1 MGERGGP
8 YTLGQLARALGAV
21 LEGDARRVITGVAPL
36 DAAGPEQI
44 SFVTD
49 PKYLPRARSSRAG
62 ALLVPADVKDL
73 RGHLLRTPSPQSALI
88 ELLKLFHPAPPLL
101 PGIHPSALVAPDS
114 RVHPEASVGAFAVV
128 EARAVV
134 GARSRIFP
142 LAYVGEGAE
151 IGEESTLYPH
161 VVIRE
166 GVRVGRRVI
175 IHAGAVLGADGFGYA
190 FDGSAHQKIPQV
202 GGVIIEDDVE
212 IGANTTIDRA
222 MLGDTVVRR
231 GTKID
236 NLVQIAHNVEVG
248 EHSILAGQAGISGSC
263 RLGRGVVLGGQAG
276 VADHVTIG
284 DGAML
289 GAQSGV
295 SQDVAAGEKLFGTW
309 GRPMMQARRIWLAEA
324 QLPDLVR
331 KLRAIERRVERLEAR
346 RGAAAAKEGRGD
358 DD

>member
-1 MGERGGP
+1 MAETGGP

-21 LEGDARRVITGVAPL
+21 LEGDAQRVITGVASL
-36 DAAGPEQI
+36 DAAGPDQI
-44 SFVTD
+44 SFVTN
-49 PKYLPRARSSRAG
+49 PKYLPLARSSRAG
-62 ALLVPADVKDL
+62 ALLVPTDAQDL
-73 RGHLLRTPSPQSALI
+73 RGPLLRAPSPQSALI
-88 ELLKLFHPAPPLL
+88 TLIKLFHPAPPLS
-101 PGIHPSALVAPDS
+101 PGVHPSALVAPDS
-114 RVHPEASVGAFAVV
+114 RVHPEAFVGAFAVIQP
-128 EARAVV
+128 RAVV
-134 GARSRIFP
+134 GARARIFP
-142 LAYVGEGAE
+142 LAYVGEGVE
-151 IGEESTLYPH
+151 IGEESTVYPN

-166 GVRVGRRVI
+166 GVRIGRRVI

-190 FDGSAHQKIPQV
+190 FDGRAHQKIPQV

-236 NLVQIAHNVEVG
+236 NLVQIGHNVEIG
-248 EHSILAGQAGISGSC
+248 EHSIIAGQAGISGSC
-263 RLGRGVVLGGQAG
+263 RLGRGVMLGGQAG

-295 SQDVAAGEKLFGTW
+295 AQDVAAGERLFGTW
-309 GRPMMQARRIWLAEA
+309 GRPVTQARRIWLAEA

-331 KLRAIERRVERLEAR
+331 RLRAIERRLERLEGSGGPASPL
-346 RGAAAAKEGRGD
+346 AEGD
-358 DD
+358 DGG